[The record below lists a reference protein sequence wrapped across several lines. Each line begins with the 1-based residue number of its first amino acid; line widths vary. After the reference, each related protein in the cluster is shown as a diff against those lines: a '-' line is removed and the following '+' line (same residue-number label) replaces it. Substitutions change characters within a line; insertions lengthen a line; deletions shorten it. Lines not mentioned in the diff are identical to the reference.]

1 MHRRL
6 NLHGLEIF
14 EAAGRTG
21 SFKAAAEKSFLS
33 PSAVSQAIRKLED
46 ELGVLLFIRK
56 NQSVV
61 LTDEGAKL
69 LQCVSE
75 GFDLVREGIDL
86 LLPENDASITIY
98 SSPTFAS
105 QVIRPA
111 LRKVILGNK
120 VSNVRILTEDPPDL
134 KSYRQFDIA
143 ILYGLANS
151 SLNDVKPIGTDVFT
165 PVCSPELSRQIK
177 SIKDLLRFPLI
188 ASDKHHVSWEDWL
201 ETNGKFRSRSRNR
214 EIRVKHAYQAIA
226 AAIDGLGIT
235 LESRRLVREEL
246 QQGMLVAPLWS
257 QTIPVSKNL
266 YFIYIAPKKSETRG
280 VNELIKEMER
290 LSGVVP

>member
-1 MHRRL
+1 
-6 NLHGLEIF
+6 
-14 EAAGRTG
+14 
-21 SFKAAAEKSFLS
+21 
-33 PSAVSQAIRKLED
+33 
-46 ELGVLLFIRK
+46 
-56 NQSVV
+56 V

-75 GFDLVREGIDL
+75 GFDLIREGIDL
-86 LLPENDASITIY
+86 LLPQNEASITIY

-111 LRKVILGNK
+111 LRKIMLGTQF
-120 VSNVRILTEDPPDL
+120 SSVRILTEDPPDL

-177 SIKDLLRFPLI
+177 SIKDVLSFPLI
-188 ASDKHHVSWEDWL
+188 ACEKHQVSWEDWL
-201 ETNGKFRSRSRNR
+201 ETNGKFRSRNR

-226 AAIDGLGIT
+226 AAIDGLGIS

-246 QQGMLVAPLWS
+246 QQGILVAPLWS

-266 YFIYIAPKKSETRG
+266 HYRYIAPKKSGAHE
-280 VNELIKEMER
+280 VSELIKEMET
-290 LSGVVP
+290 LSVVVP